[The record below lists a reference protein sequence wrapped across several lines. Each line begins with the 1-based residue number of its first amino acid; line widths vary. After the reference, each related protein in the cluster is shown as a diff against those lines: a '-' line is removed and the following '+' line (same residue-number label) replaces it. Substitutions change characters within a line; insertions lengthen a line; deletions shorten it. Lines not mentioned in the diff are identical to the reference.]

1 MLNMNLGHGGFSVN
15 KLNININININII
28 IQCRL
33 FCQTYVLLETK
44 AIILCLC
51 FTFETTNWTGRR
63 LWRISIGITTKKGR
77 KAGCTILM
85 HRTLQWKYTL
95 LRRDFCARCF
105 GSNYDAYNW
114 QWLGSR
120 SWWVVRYPWADIVN
134 EACNMWCFS

>member
-51 FTFETTNWTGRR
+51 FTFEITNWTGRR

-95 LRRDFCARCF
+95 LRRLLRSSLLLLLLFHYF
-105 GSNYDAYNW
+105 LLLFITFAYV
-114 QWLGSR
+114 S
-120 SWWVVRYPWADIVN
+120 V
-134 EACNMWCFS
+134 